1 MRGEHANGKGPV
13 NRLSGKDYKAYDNSV
28 LWDNI
33 DKKKLEKAKKEGRIK
48 MIFIDERD
56 DIPQEVSEQIVMKR
70 GKANE

>member
-1 MRGEHANGKGPV
+1 MKRGEHASGKGDK

-48 MIFIDERD
+48 ILK
-56 DIPQEVSEQIVMKR
+56 EQ
-70 GKANE
+70 GE

>member
-1 MRGEHANGKGPV
+1 MKRGEHASGKGPV

-48 MIFIDERD
+48 IIKDGE
-56 DIPQEVSEQIVMKR
+56 
-70 GKANE
+70 G